1 MSTCR
6 LIAPLLLAA
15 QFACAAEVAPVVGE
29 VKPWSETF
37 AMTLQGKDRTY
48 VVHDGNSF
56 LMATLEDLA
65 TPAFLN
71 GKDVMFNAKLG
82 RIEGSHV
89 RFYNIPKVD
98 ADGSPELWRTRVDG
112 DNLFVFG
119 HMTLNGTALH
129 LQIVAA
135 ANAPSDSQLIAERLS
150 KVAADDL
157 NARLLVATWVREQ
170 GNQQGNREFWL
181 VSADTIIS
189 QVVDDATVQA
199 EAKKDVTLVIQAMT
213 WCQDLLHDIP
223 RAARLGSAAWIRTV
237 GGTGAEDVA
246 KRMRRWDLEFYNGQW
261 RPRGEA
267 LNLEFT
273 DRFNA
278 IGWRDSENFYK
289 LGRWADANAEVL
301 PRARELSYRCYQ
313 AGFRA
318 NPNHN
323 GIRRELGMELVA
335 DSGGGEARQ
344 GDFKDPNTGVVVT
357 TPQGWSRTDP
367 IDGDVTWIDPSSDTA
382 VISAKVLHAD
392 EEGQT
397 FKSLWA
403 AQLAGVSTKSGF
415 SNLGEEKLTFARG
428 DAQRLKYSYHEGR
441 YVRLAELLLA
451 YNRTAKV
458 GVRFEASAAENE
470 AESVHKQLQT
480 VFAKL
485 DIPNAPTP
493 GDQAAPTPRDTPPAA
508 SSAPASPGRSK
519 QPQGKPPALLQ
530 PSGTGVPLPTSPGGA
545 TPPPSAPT
553 GPKASADPN

>member
-6 LIAPLLLAA
+6 LFAPMLLAA
-15 QFACAAEVAPVVGE
+15 QFAIAAEAPPASGE
-29 VKPWSETF
+29 GKPWSETF

-56 LMATLEDLA
+56 LMAAVEDLA
-65 TPAFLN
+65 TPSFLN

-82 RIEGSHV
+82 RIEGTHV

-98 ADGSPELWRTRVDG
+98 ADGPVELWRTRVDG

-119 HMTLNGTALH
+119 HMTFNGTALH
-129 LQIVAA
+129 LQISAA

-150 KVAADDL
+150 GVAADDL
-157 NARLLVATWVREQ
+157 NARLGVAAWVREQ
-170 GNQQGNREFWL
+170 GNIQGNLEFWL

-267 LNLEFT
+267 LTLEFT
-273 DRFNA
+273 DRFNV
-278 IGWRDSENFYK
+278 IGWRDAENFYK

-335 DSGGGEARQ
+335 DSGSGEAMQ
-344 GDFKDPNTGVVVT
+344 GDFKDGNTGVVVV
-357 TPQGWSRTDP
+357 TPAGWSRTDP

-382 VISAKVLHAD
+382 VISAKVLRVE

-397 FKSLWA
+397 FKALWA
-403 AQLAGVSTKSGF
+403 AQLASVQTKSGF
-415 SNLGEEKLTFARG
+415 SNLGDEKLTFARG
-428 DAQRLKYSYHEGR
+428 DAQRLRYSY
-441 YVRLAELLLA
+441 
-451 YNRTAKV
+451 
-458 GVRFEASAAENE
+458 S
-470 AESVHKQLQT
+470 
-480 VFAKL
+480 
-485 DIPNAPTP
+485 
-493 GDQAAPTPRDTPPAA
+493 
-508 SSAPASPGRSK
+508 
-519 QPQGKPPALLQ
+519 
-530 PSGTGVPLPTSPGGA
+530 
-545 TPPPSAPT
+545 
-553 GPKASADPN
+553 

>member
-6 LIAPLLLAA
+6 LFAPMLLAA
-15 QFACAAEVAPVVGE
+15 QFAISAEAPPAAGE
-29 VKPWSETF
+29 GKPWSETF

-48 VVHDGNSF
+48 VVHEGNSF
-56 LMATLEDLA
+56 LMAAAEDLA
-65 TPAFLN
+65 TPSFLN

-82 RIEGSHV
+82 RIEGTHV

-98 ADGSPELWRTRVDG
+98 ADGPAELWRTRVDG

-119 HMTLNGTALH
+119 HMTFNGTALH
-129 LQIVAA
+129 LQISAA

-150 KVAADDL
+150 GVATDDL
-157 NARLLVATWVREQ
+157 NARLGVAAWVREQ
-170 GNQQGNREFWL
+170 GNLQGNREFWL

-199 EAKKDVTLVIQAMT
+199 ESKKDVSLVIQAMA

-237 GGTGAEDVA
+237 GGTGPEDVA

-278 IGWRDSENFYK
+278 IGWRDAENFYK
-289 LGRWADANAEVL
+289 LGRWSDANAEVL

-335 DSGGGEARQ
+335 DNGSGEALQ
-344 GDFKDPNTGVVVT
+344 GDFKDGNTSVVVI
-357 TPQGWSRTDP
+357 TPPGWSRAKPMDR
-367 IDGDVTWIDPSSDTA
+367 DDSDVNWIDPSSDTA
-382 VISAKVLHAD
+382 VISAKVLRVED
-392 EEGQT
+392 EGQT
-397 FKSLWA
+397 FKTLWD
-403 AQLAGVSTKSGF
+403 AQVASVQAKPGY
-415 SNLGEEKLTFARG
+415 SNLGDEKLTFSHGEAK
-428 DAQRLKYSYHEGR
+428 RLRYSYHEGR
-441 YVRLAELLLA
+441 YVRLAELLFA
-451 YNRTAKV
+451 YNKAAKV

-480 VFAKL
+480 LFSKL
-485 DIPNAPTP
+485 DIPNTPTP
-493 GDQAAPTPRDTPPAA
+493 VDHAAPAPGTPKAGAPQAAPAPGAQGAPKSQPKTPAGAPTTGPAA
-508 SSAPASPGRSK
+508 VPLGRS
-519 QPQGKPPALLQ
+519 
-530 PSGTGVPLPTSPGGA
+530 A
-545 TPPPSAPT
+545 TNP
-553 GPKASADPN
+553 D

>member
-1 MSTCR
+1 M
-6 LIAPLLLAA
+6 LLAA
-15 QFACAAEVAPVVGE
+15 QFAFTAEAPPGVGDG
-29 VKPWSETF
+29 KPWSETF

-56 LMATLEDLA
+56 LMASIEDLA
-65 TPAFLN
+65 APSFLN

-82 RIEGSHV
+82 RIEGTHV

-98 ADGSPELWRTRVDG
+98 ADGPVELWRTRVDG

-119 HMTLNGTALH
+119 HMTFNGTALH
-129 LQIVAA
+129 LQISAA
-135 ANAPSDSQLIAERLS
+135 ATAPSDSQLIAEHLS
-150 KVAADDL
+150 GVAADDL
-157 NARLLVATWVREQ
+157 NARLGVAAWVREQ
-170 GNQQGNREFWL
+170 GNVQGNREFWL

-189 QVVDDATVQA
+189 QVVDDATTQA
-199 EAKKDVTLVIQAMT
+199 EAKKDVALVIQAMT

-323 GIRRELGMELVA
+323 GIRRELGMELVQ
-335 DSGGGEARQ
+335 DSGGGEAMK
-344 GDFKDPNTGVVVT
+344 GDFKDGNTGVVVIS
-357 TPQGWSRTDP
+357 PPGWSRANP
-367 IDGDVTWIDPSSDTA
+367 MDGADVTWIDPSSDTA
-382 VISAKVLHAD
+382 VISAKVLHV
-392 EEGQT
+392 EEDGQN
-397 FKSLWA
+397 FKTLWD
-403 AQLAGVSTKSGF
+403 AQLASEQTKPGF
-415 SNLGEEKLTFARG
+415 SNLGDEKLTFARG
-428 DAQRLKYSYHEGR
+428 DAHRLRYSYHEGH
-441 YVRLAELLLA
+441 YVRLAELMFA
-451 YNRTAKV
+451 YNKVAKV

-470 AESVHKQLQT
+470 AEAVHKQLQT
-480 VFAKL
+480 VFSKL
-485 DIPNAPTP
+485 EIPNSSSPADQTASPAPNTSATKTATP
-493 GDQAAPTPRDTPPAA
+493 QAAPNPAGQPAPKLQGQPGAAPTPFTPQK
-508 SSAPASPGRSK
+508 SATNP
-519 QPQGKPPALLQ
+519 
-530 PSGTGVPLPTSPGGA
+530 
-545 TPPPSAPT
+545 
-553 GPKASADPN
+553 D